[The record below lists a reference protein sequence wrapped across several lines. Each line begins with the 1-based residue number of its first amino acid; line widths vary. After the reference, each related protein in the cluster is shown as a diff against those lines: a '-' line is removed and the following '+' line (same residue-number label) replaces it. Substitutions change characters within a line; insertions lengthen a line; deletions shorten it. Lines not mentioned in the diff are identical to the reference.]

1 MTVFLNDDDFA
12 QQGLECLR
20 QAVAEALERK
30 RKLGQYAV
38 FWRDGRVVYEG
49 PDAPE
54 QPEQEEY
61 PEHPETSGKPDQ
73 PDLNDDDFAQ
83 QGLEC
88 LRQAVAEALERKRKL
103 DQYAVFWRDG
113 RVVYEGPDAPEQ
125 PECSRMR
132 RSYKNIWYRN
142 HVS

>member
-1 MTVFLNDDDFA
+1 MTVFLDDDDFA

-61 PEHPETSGKPDQ
+61 PEHPEASGKPDQ

-103 DQYAVFWRDG
+103 GQYAVFWRDG
-113 RVVYEGPDAPEQ
+113 RVVYGGPDAPAPEVQ
-125 PECSRMR
+125 PTMR
-132 RSYKNIWYRN
+132 
-142 HVS
+142 